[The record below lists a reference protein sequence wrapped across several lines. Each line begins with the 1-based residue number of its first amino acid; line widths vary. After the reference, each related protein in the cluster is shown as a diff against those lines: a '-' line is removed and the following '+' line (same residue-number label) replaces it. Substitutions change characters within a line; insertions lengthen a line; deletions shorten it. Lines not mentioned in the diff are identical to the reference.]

1 MDTYNA
7 IIIDDELNLCEALEI
22 MLKQNCPNIKL
33 CGTANSAKAGRQLL
47 SENKVDL
54 IFLDIKM
61 PGGDGFAF
69 LNTISVENYA
79 VIFTTAYQ
87 EFALK
92 AIKANAIDYL
102 LKPINSEDLKEAVIK
117 AISFL
122 MHRKKKKEVQQIYSE
137 SFENLKLQLK
147 NSSLHTDKITIFEQ
161 SGFRILEVKLIQ
173 YLEADGNYTII
184 HLSSLDKIVSTK
196 SLGEFEKILDHPT
209 FFRIHKSFIINMN
222 YLKGYSNYQGSF
234 AIIDDNTKLSI
245 SRRRIIE
252 FKQLIN
258 YFSKSII

>member
-1 MDTYNA
+1 MDTYQA
-7 IIIDDELNLCEALEI
+7 IIIDDERNLCEALEI
-22 MLKQNCPNIKL
+22 MLKQNCPNVML
-33 CGTANSAKAGRQLL
+33 CGIANSAKVGRQLL
-47 SENKVDL
+47 AENKVDL

-61 PGGDGFAF
+61 PGEDGFAF
-69 LNTISVENYA
+69 LNTISAEDYA

-92 AIKANAIDYL
+92 AIKANAIAYL
-102 LKPINSEDLKEAVIK
+102 LKPINSEDLQVSVNK
-117 AISFL
+117 AISYL
-122 MHRKKKKEVQQIYSE
+122 VLRKNKEEVKQLYNE
-137 SFENLKLQLK
+137 SLNNLRLQLK
-147 NSSLHTDKITIFEQ
+147 DSSLHTDKITIFEQ
-161 SGFRILEVKLIQ
+161 SGFRILEVKLIR

-184 HLSSLDKIVSTK
+184 HLSGLDKIVSTK
-196 SLGEFEKILDHPT
+196 SLGEFGKILDQPV

-245 SRRRIIE
+245 SRRRINE

-258 YFSKSII
+258 YFSKSIV

>member
-7 IIIDDELNLCEALEI
+7 IIIDDERNLCEALEI

-33 CGTANSAKAGRQLL
+33 CGSANSAKAGRQLL
-47 SENKVDL
+47 AEKKVDL

-61 PGGDGFAF
+61 PGEDGFAF
-69 LNTISVENYA
+69 LNTISVEDYA

-102 LKPINSEDLKEAVIK
+102 LKPINSEDLIEATNK
-117 AISFL
+117 AISCL
-122 MHRKKKKEVQQIYSE
+122 LQRKNKEEVYQIYSE
-137 SFENLKLQLK
+137 SLKNLKLQLK
-147 NSSLHTDKITIFEQ
+147 DSSLHTDKITIYEQ
-161 SGFRILEVKLIQ
+161 SGFRILEIKLIR

-184 HLSSLDKIVSTK
+184 HLSSLEKILSTK
-196 SLGEFEKILDHPT
+196 SLGEFDKILDQPT

-234 AIIDDNTKLSI
+234 AIIDDNTQLPI
-245 SRRRIIE
+245 SRRRINE

-258 YFSKSII
+258 YFSISII